1 MVSGRRRMGKKALF
15 FCLLVWLA
23 AGIVGCSMAQ
33 GKTGDNRKVD
43 YTVVKK
49 EDLPAE
55 VKKVIDSKKQER
67 FQMTYQGEGELYI
80 MKGYGIQSSG
90 GYSIQVE
97 YVTENEEEVHVKT
110 KLVGPASREEQKDTI
125 SSPYLVVKMEDRDK
139 KVIFD

>member
-1 MVSGRRRMGKKALF
+1 
-15 FCLLVWLA
+15 
-23 AGIVGCSMAQ
+23 MAQ

-80 MKGYGIQSSG
+80 MKGYGISRTCFQRGTERYNFQSVSG
-90 GYSIQVE
+90 G
-97 YVTENEEEVHVKT
+97 EN
-110 KLVGPASREEQKDTI
+110 GRQGQKSD
-125 SSPYLVVKMEDRDK
+125 
-139 KVIFD
+139 F

>member
-1 MVSGRRRMGKKALF
+1 MVNGRIRMGKKVSF

-23 AGIVGCSMAQ
+23 AGIVGCSVAQ

-55 VKKVIDSKKQER
+55 VKKVIDSKKQEG

-90 GYSIQVE
+90 RNRKIQFPV
-97 YVTENEEEVHVKT
+97 
-110 KLVGPASREEQKDTI
+110 RI
-125 SSPYLVVKMEDRDK
+125 WW
-139 KVIFD
+139 